1 MSLLS
6 RLRTI
11 FNPPPEV
18 PAHQEG
24 VYRGGKVAS
33 KPERLED
40 GSLKPVS
47 PTLFAR
53 PAPVPVVAPTTE
65 ADHYRWLDEG
75 DLPVSAMVATPEL
88 PPHEEPQPFDGGR
101 TFNPSGCFIQHT
113 HHLRENLCITGMIT
127 TPVRYGY
134 VFATG
139 RL

>member
-18 PAHQEG
+18 PTHQEG

-33 KPERLED
+33 QSDDPV
-40 GSLKPVS
+40 KPVS

-53 PAPVPVVAPTTE
+53 PAPVPMVAPTTE

-75 DLPVSAMVATPEL
+75 ELPVSAVTTPEPEL
-88 PPHEEPQPFDGGR
+88 PPQQEPRPFDGAAV
-101 TFNPSGCFIQHT
+101 SGCFIQHT
-113 HHLRENLCITGMIT
+113 DQLRQNLCITGMSL
-127 TPVRYGY
+127 TPVRYGGL
-134 VFATG
+134 FCTG
-139 RL
+139 SF